1 MLPRGRLRIVA
12 GELKDR
18 RISVPPG
25 DVVRPTPDRVREA
38 LFDILGPTLSGL
50 RVLDLYAGTGAL
62 GLEALSR
69 GAAHA
74 TFVERDARVRA
85 TLARNAEELGVVGRS
100 RILAGDVESLL
111 ARRAVGGPFEL
122 VLADPPYLEAPGER
136 VLPALASSGALVPG
150 STVVLQRH
158 HRTPPVEAPGTGLVR
173 HRTAGYGRTSLDFYS
188 FSGDCARPGG
198 LSGHRG

>member
-1 MLPRGRLRIVA
+1 MPRGRLRIIA
-12 GELKDR
+12 GELKGR
-18 RISVPPG
+18 RILVPPG
-25 DVVRPTPDRVREA
+25 EVVRPTPDRVREA
-38 LFDILGPTLSGL
+38 LFDILGPALSGL
-50 RVLDLYAGTGAL
+50 RVIDLYAGTGAL

-85 TLARNAEELGVVGRS
+85 TLARNAEDLGVAGRS

-136 VLPALASSGALVPG
+136 LLPALAGSGALVPG
-150 STVVLQRH
+150 SKVVLQRH
-158 HRTPPVEAPGTGLVR
+158 YRTPTAEAPGTGLVR
-173 HRTAGYGRTSLDFYS
+173 HRTAAYGRTSLDFYS
-188 FSGDCARPGG
+188 FSGDQAKPGALPG
-198 LSGHRG
+198 PRG